1 MNNKIIWKLLWQTV
15 NNYAFVYQ
23 NFVRI
28 AQKWLQGD
36 PYERKNEVLYE
47 IYKKNEKLR
56 TILSTYNKG
65 QYLIKHSTTIVVFPI
80 LNQVISLY

>member
-1 MNNKIIWKLLWQTV
+1 MLSFIKILLELPK
-15 NNYAFVYQ
+15 NDF
-23 NFVRI
+23 RGI
-28 AQKWLQGD
+28 LRR
-36 PYERKNEVLYE
+36 EKNEVIYE

-65 QYLIKHSTTIVVFPI
+65 RYLIKHSTTIVVFPI